1 MNKESSDTNLNG
13 KSFYFTAI
21 PLSTSTAEQA
31 NDAIKI
37 IADSSANIRVALDYL
52 SQTQAYTELGQDK
65 SWGNFLKQS
74 IPDLSI
80 RLANQL
86 LKLNSIE
93 RNLKLGKPIGTVP
106 IEALKILAKVDEADR
121 ADVWVSANN
130 NLIPGG
136 SILHSLE
143 QELADRSGH
152 SD

>member
-1 MNKESSDTNLNG
+1 MNEDIPNIDPTDRD
-13 KSFYFTAI
+13 FYFTKL
-21 PLSTSTAEQA
+21 PLSTGTAEQA

-37 IADSSANIRVALDYL
+37 ITDSSASLRVALDYL

-65 SWGNFLKQS
+65 SWSGFLKQS

-80 RLANQL
+80 RQANQL

-106 IEALKILAKVDEADR
+106 IEALKVLAKVAEADR
-121 ADVWVSANN
+121 AKVWASANS
-130 NLIPGG
+130 NLISGG

-143 QELADRSGH
+143 QELADRSG
-152 SD
+152 